1 MVVIQDIGLVDGHL
15 VVLDLVVDHQEV
27 EVVVLVVVVG
37 N

>member
-1 MVVIQDIGLVDGHL
+1 MEVTLDIDQVVGRL
-15 VVLDLVVDHQEV
+15 VVQDLVVDHQEV